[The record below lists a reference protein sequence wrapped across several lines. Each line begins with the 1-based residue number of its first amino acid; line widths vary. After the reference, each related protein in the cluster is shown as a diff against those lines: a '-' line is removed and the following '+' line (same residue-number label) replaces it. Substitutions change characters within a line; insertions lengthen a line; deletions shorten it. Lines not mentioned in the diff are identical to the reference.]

1 MPGTLRGAAGM
12 PPTNLTDAEVRAIAA
27 YLLSLK

>member
-1 MPGTLRGAAGM
+1 MPGAVEAGGGF
-12 PPTNLTDAEVRAIAA
+12 PPTNLTAEDVRAIAA